1 MSTLELIGL
10 LAASV
15 ALVTLSMLFSV
26 SESAFLSMNKLRLLI
41 LRKKKDKKA
50 LRASRLLENKEL
62 LINTLLIA
70 NDLVNIL
77 LSSIITAVAM
87 QLFGSK
93 GVGIATFV
101 VTLALLIFGEI
112 TPKAIS
118 TRKPDG
124 IAYGL
129 SLFVDIVVH
138 ILRPV
143 VILFTAFSR
152 LVLKIR
158 GISVEKPE
166 QTYSEEDIKSFI
178 EVGEETG
185 VLENGEKN
193 MMNSVFKFSDITAAE
208 IMVPRTSIVRLKDTA
223 TYFEVIEKA
232 QKTKFSRFPV
242 YKKNIDD
249 IVGIIY
255 LKDLLKTTPAE
266 FKMTEVMRPPLF
278 IPGTRK
284 ITSVVQVMQ
293 ENKQSMAI
301 IIDEYSGTDGLIT
314 QSDIHRE
321 IFGTTGKK
329 IPIQDEN
336 NLESL
341 KDKTSFIVEGSTLLV
356 DLKIYFGIK
365 LESNINDTLGG
376 WITEKLDR
384 IPIVGDFVEDSGI
397 VYSVVGMEKHRITQV
412 RIERKI
418 SESEKD
424 EKEEAKND

>member
-1 MSTLELIGL
+1 MSNLILAGL
-10 LAASV
+10 LVASV

-26 SESAFLSMNKLRLLI
+26 SESAFLSMNKLRLRI
-41 LRKKKDKKA
+41 LRKEKNKKA
-50 LRASRLLENKEL
+50 LRAGRLLENKEL
-62 LINTLLIA
+62 LINTLLVA

-87 QLFGSK
+87 RIFGSK

-101 VTLALLIFGEI
+101 VTLVLLIFGEI

-124 IAYGL
+124 IAYAL
-129 SLFVDIVVH
+129 SLFVDVVVH

-166 QTYSEEDIKSFI
+166 HTYSEEDIKSFI

-193 MMNSVFKFSDITAAE
+193 MMNSVFKFTDITAAE
-208 IMVPRTSIVRLKDTA
+208 IMVPRTSIVRVGENA
-223 TYFEVIEKA
+223 TYSDVIEKA
-232 QKTKFSRFPV
+232 QKTKFSMFPV

-249 IVGIIY
+249 IIGILY
-255 LKDLLKTTPAE
+255 LKYLLKTNPSE
-266 FKMTEVMRPPLF
+266 FDIKKLMRPPLF

-293 ENKQSMAI
+293 ENRQSMAI

-321 IFGTTGKK
+321 IFGTTGNKVTL
-329 IPIQDEN
+329 QDEK
-336 NLESL
+336 NLEIL
-341 KDKTSFIVEGSTLLV
+341 KNKDNFTVDGSTLLV

-384 IPIVGDFVEDSGI
+384 LPLVGDSVEESGV
-397 VYSVVGMEKHRITQV
+397 VYTVTAMEKRRITQV
-412 RIERKI
+412 QIVRK
-418 SESEKD
+418 ETEGKQD
-424 EKEEAKND
+424 D

>member
-1 MSTLELIGL
+1 MSNLVLAGL
-10 LAASV
+10 LLASV
-15 ALVTLSMLFSV
+15 VLVTLSMLFSV
-26 SESAFLSMNKLRLLI
+26 SESAFLSMNKLRLRI
-41 LRKKKDKKA
+41 LRKEKNKKA

-62 LINTLLIA
+62 LINTLLVA

-87 QLFGSK
+87 RIFGSK
-93 GVGIATFV
+93 GVGIATFA
-101 VTLALLIFGEI
+101 VTLVLLIFGEI

-124 IAYGL
+124 IAYAL
-129 SLFVDIVVH
+129 SLFVDVVVH

-143 VILFTAFSR
+143 VVLFTAFSR

-166 QTYSEEDIKSFI
+166 HTYSEEDIKSFI

-185 VLENGEKN
+185 VLEDGEKN
-193 MMNSVFKFSDITAAE
+193 MMNSVFKFTDITAAE
-208 IMVPRTSIVRLKDTA
+208 IMVPRTSIVRLKETA
-223 TYFEVIEKA
+223 SYSDVIEKA
-232 QKTKFSRFPV
+232 QKTNFSTFPV

-249 IVGIIY
+249 IVGILY
-255 LKDLLKTTPAE
+255 LKDLLKTNPAE
-266 FKMTEVMRPPLF
+266 FQMSKLMRPPLF

-293 ENKQSMAI
+293 ETRQTMAI

-321 IFGTTGKK
+321 IFGTTGNKNSL
-329 IPIQDEN
+329 QDDK

-341 KDKTSFIVEGSTLLV
+341 KNQNSFTVEGSTLLV

-384 IPIVGDFVEDSGI
+384 IPVVGDSVEDSGF
-397 VYSVVGMEKHRITQV
+397 VYSVAAMEKRRVTQV
-412 RIERKI
+412 RILK
-418 SESEKD
+418 
-424 EKEEAKND
+424 KETEGIQDD

>member
-1 MSTLELIGL
+1 
-10 LAASV
+10 
-15 ALVTLSMLFSV
+15 
-26 SESAFLSMNKLRLLI
+26 MNKLRLRI
-41 LRKKKDKKA
+41 LRKEKNKKA

-62 LINTLLIA
+62 LINTLLVA

-87 QLFGSK
+87 RIFGSK
-93 GVGIATFV
+93 GVGIATFA
-101 VTLALLIFGEI
+101 VTLVLLIFGEI

-124 IAYGL
+124 IAYAL
-129 SLFVDIVVH
+129 SLFVDVVVH

-143 VILFTAFSR
+143 VVLFTAFSR

-158 GISVEKPE
+158 RISVEKPE
-166 QTYSEEDIKSFI
+166 HTYSEEDIKSFI

-185 VLENGEKN
+185 VLEDGEKN
-193 MMNSVFKFSDITAAE
+193 MMNSVFKFTDITAAE
-208 IMVPRTSIVRLKDTA
+208 IMVPRTSIVRLKETA
-223 TYFEVIEKA
+223 IYSDVIEKA
-232 QKTKFSRFPV
+232 QKTNFSTFPV

-249 IVGIIY
+249 IVGILY
-255 LKDLLKTTPAE
+255 LKDLLKTNPAE
-266 FKMTEVMRPPLF
+266 FQMSKLMRPPLF

-293 ENKQSMAI
+293 ENRQTMAI

-321 IFGTTGKK
+321 IFGTTGNKNSL
-329 IPIQDEN
+329 QDDK

-341 KDKTSFIVEGSTLLV
+341 KNQNSFMVEGSTLLV

-384 IPIVGDFVEDSGI
+384 IPVVGDSVEDSGF
-397 VYSVVGMEKHRITQV
+397 VYSVAAMENRRVTQV
-412 RIERKI
+412 RILK
-418 SESEKD
+418 
-424 EKEEAKND
+424 KETEGIQDD

>member
-1 MSTLELIGL
+1 
-10 LAASV
+10 
-15 ALVTLSMLFSV
+15 
-26 SESAFLSMNKLRLLI
+26 MNKLRLRI
-41 LRKKKDKKA
+41 LRKEKNKKA
-50 LRASRLLENKEL
+50 LRVSRLLENKEH
-62 LINTLLIA
+62 LINTLLVA

-87 QLFGSK
+87 RIFGSK

-101 VTLALLIFGEI
+101 VTLVLLIFGEI

-124 IAYGL
+124 IAYAL
-129 SLFVDIVVH
+129 SLFVDVIVH

-152 LVLKIR
+152 LILKIR

-166 QTYSEEDIKSFI
+166 HTYSEEDIKSFI

-193 MMNSVFKFSDITAAE
+193 MMNSVFKFTDITAAE
-208 IMVPRTSIVRLKDTA
+208 IMVPRTSIVRLKETA
-223 TYFEVIEKA
+223 TYSDVIEKA
-232 QKTKFSRFPV
+232 QKTKFSMFPI

-249 IVGIIY
+249 IIGIIY
-255 LKDLLKTTPAE
+255 LKDLLKTSPAE
-266 FKMTEVMRPPLF
+266 FDMTKLMRPPLF

-293 ENKQSMAI
+293 ENRQSMAI

-321 IFGTTGKK
+321 IFGTTGNKSSW
-329 IPIQDEN
+329 QDEK
-336 NLESL
+336 NLEIL
-341 KDKTSFIVEGSTLLV
+341 KNQDNFTVDGSTLLV

-376 WITEKLDR
+376 WIIEKLDR
-384 IPIVGDFVEDSGI
+384 IPVVGDFVEDSGV
-397 VYSVVGMEKHRITQV
+397 VYTVTAMEKRRITQV
-412 RIERKI
+412 QIVK
-418 SESEKD
+418 
-424 EKEEAKND
+424 KETEGKQDD

>member
-1 MSTLELIGL
+1 MGNLVLAGL
-10 LAASV
+10 LVASV

-26 SESAFLSMNKLRLLI
+26 SESAFLSMNKLRLRI
-41 LRKKKDKKA
+41 LRKEKNKKA
-50 LRASRLLENKEL
+50 LRVSRLLENKEH
-62 LINTLLIA
+62 LINTLLVA

-87 QLFGSK
+87 RIFGSK

-101 VTLALLIFGEI
+101 VTLVLLIFGEI

-124 IAYGL
+124 IAYAL
-129 SLFVDIVVH
+129 SLFVDVIVH

-152 LVLKIR
+152 LILKIR

-166 QTYSEEDIKSFI
+166 HTYSEEDIKSFI

-193 MMNSVFKFSDITAAE
+193 MMNSVFKFTDITAAE
-208 IMVPRTSIVRLKDTA
+208 IMVPRTSIVRLKEIA
-223 TYFEVIEKA
+223 TYSDEIEKA
-232 QKTKFSRFPV
+232 QKTKFSMFPI

-249 IVGIIY
+249 IIGIIY
-255 LKDLLKTTPAE
+255 LKDLLKTSPAE
-266 FKMTEVMRPPLF
+266 FDMKKLMRPPLF

-293 ENKQSMAI
+293 ENRQSMAI

-321 IFGTTGKK
+321 IFGTTGNKSSW
-329 IPIQDEN
+329 QDEK
-336 NLESL
+336 NLEIL
-341 KDKTSFIVEGSTLLV
+341 KNQDNFTVDGSTLLV

-376 WITEKLDR
+376 WIIEKLDR
-384 IPIVGDFVEDSGI
+384 IPVVGDFVEDSGV
-397 VYSVVGMEKHRITQV
+397 VYTVTAMEKRRITQV
-412 RIERKI
+412 QIVK
-418 SESEKD
+418 
-424 EKEEAKND
+424 KETEGKQDD